1 MAHGL
6 SAADLATIV
15 ADIALVVSVVVLSYQ
30 VLLQRREL
38 KYSSYE
44 KLMSDF
50 SNAAVTL
57 VEQRGLRDV
66 FVSGDEPGNW
76 KRYTEDEKTAYFYFD
91 SLIGLF
97 ERVWVSHKE
106 LHWSTEEDWNQWRNW
121 IAELKRNKVFVDVLL
136 EAKEDGLFD
145 PEFISEMEQ
154 IWKKRS

>member
-1 MAHGL
+1 MAYGL
-6 SAADLATIV
+6 SSADLVTIV
-15 ADIALVVSVVVLSYQ
+15 ANIALVVSVVVLSYQ

-50 SNAAVTL
+50 SNAAVIL
-57 VEQRGLRDV
+57 VQERGLRDV
-66 FVSGDEPGNW
+66 FVSGDEPRNW
-76 KRYTEDEKTAYFYFD
+76 RRYTEDEKTAYFYFD

-97 ERVWVSHKE
+97 ERVWVSYKE

-145 PEFISEMEQ
+145 PKFMSEMKQ
-154 IWKKRS
+154 VGKRAS